1 MLPHRSARQFSLRLP
16 LAACCLLLALLSGCA
31 QQTRPVLAPT
41 NSADQPMGKY
51 EPFNL
56 GEKGEYE
63 QKLAAMDLV
72 AAQQQYAAALAL
84 MEDGDIEGAQSQLI
98 ALTREVPELSEPY
111 VTLGLLV
118 EQNGNIETTDTSE
131 TREQQ
136 AQQWYER
143 ALRANR
149 REDRAHHQLA
159 VLARK
164 RGDFE
169 TAERHYQAALEIQP
183 DQPLYHRNI
192 GILYDI
198 YLGKPAVALEQYETY
213 LDLVGEDEQVSLWIV
228 DLKSRMESGS

>member
-1 MLPHRSARQFSLRLP
+1 MLRRRFDRSSGMFAP
-16 LAACCLLLALLSGCA
+16 LAAGCLLLALLSGCA

-41 NSADQPMGKY
+41 NSSEQPLVEF
-51 EPFNL
+51 EPFDL
-56 GEKGEYE
+56 GEEGEYE
-63 QKLAAMDLV
+63 QKLAAMDLTG
-72 AAQQQYAAALAL
+72 AQEQYAAALAL
-84 MEDGDIEGAQSQLI
+84 MDAGDLEGAQAHLV

-118 EQNGNIETTDTSE
+118 ERVEDSE
-131 TREQQ
+131 TNEQQ

-164 RGDFE
+164 RGDFQ
-169 TAERHYQAALEIQP
+169 TAARHYQAALKLKP
-183 DQPLYHRNI
+183 GTPLYHRNI

-213 LDLVGEDEQVSLWIV
+213 LKLVGEDEQVKLWIV
-228 DLKSRMESGS
+228 DLKTRMGGGS

>member
-1 MLPHRSARQFSLRLP
+1 MLRRRFARPFSLGVQ
-16 LAACCLLLALLSGCA
+16 LAVCSLLLAFLSGCA
-31 QQTRPVLAPT
+31 QQIRPVLAPT
-41 NSADQPMGKY
+41 NSADQPLEPY

-63 QKLAAMDLV
+63 QKLAAMNLE
-72 AAQQQYAAALAL
+72 AAQLQYAAALEL
-84 MEDGDIEGAQSQLI
+84 MEAGDLEGAQSQLI

-111 VTLGLLV
+111 VTLGLLA
-118 EQNGNIETTDTSE
+118 EQSE
-131 TREQQ
+131 DSESAEQQ

-164 RGDFE
+164 RGDFK
-169 TAERHYQAALEIQP
+169 TAERHYQAALEIEP
-183 DQPLYHRNI
+183 EQPLYHRNI

-198 YLGKPAVALEQYETY
+198 YLGKPAVALDQYKTY
-213 LDLVGEDEQVSLWIV
+213 LELVGEDEQVSLWIV
-228 DLKSRMESGS
+228 DLKNRLGTDS